1 MGILAVVLAILAA
14 VCAFLATLLFGT
26 TGGIIA
32 AVIAVVAIA
41 LAVLKRIKTQK
52 GGIAAIVISVLA
64 IILAISMTSVTS
76 TMFKT
81 LHEKAVEY
89 IPDGLWAKV
98 SEETNGGFMG
108 LVKNMPSDEA
118 TLNALVDE
126 MNELN
131 RITDEKGNE

>member
-1 MGILAVVLAILAA
+1 MGILAVILAILA
-14 VCAFLATLLFGT
+14 VLCALLATMLFGT

-32 AVIAVVAIA
+32 AILAVVAIA
-41 LAVLKRIKTQK
+41 LAVFNRIKIKK

-64 IILAISMTSVTS
+64 VILAIAMTNTTA

-89 IPDGLWAKV
+89 KPDGLWAQV
-98 SEETNGGFMG
+98 SENYNSGMMG
-108 LVKNMPSDEA
+108 LIKNLPKDEA
-118 TLNALVDE
+118 SLNALVEE

-131 RITDEKGNE
+131 KIAEKK

>member
-1 MGILAVVLAILAA
+1 MGILSVILAILA
-14 VCAFLATLLFGT
+14 VLCALLATMLLGT

-32 AVIAVVAIA
+32 AVVAAAAIA
-41 LAVLKRIKTQK
+41 LAVFQRVKNKK
-52 GGIAAIVISVLA
+52 GGIAGIVIGAIA
-64 IILAISMTSVTS
+64 IILAFSMTNVTA

-89 IPDGLWAKV
+89 KPDGLWALV
-98 SEETNGGFMG
+98 SEDYKSGFMG
-108 LVKNMPSDEA
+108 IVKNLPNDEA

-131 RITDEKGNE
+131 KIIEAK